1 MKMRRKALSVLLAI
15 CLIAAMM
22 PTLAFAE
29 ETAADDIVILYTG
42 DMHGGVS
49 DNISLA
55 GVAAYAKEKKA
66 QTSYVEI
73 VDAGDALSGTAI
85 ANASKGK
92 YAADAMNAAGYAIAV
107 PGVHDF
113 DFGVDRLVDE
123 LASAANYQYV
133 SANFAYSAGTTT
145 VFKPYK
151 LVTYGKV
158 KIAYVGI
165 SDPET
170 IEKSEASFKNSS
182 GSDIYDFANGGNGTE
197 LYEKVQ
203 SAVDSAKN
211 EGADYV
217 VAIGH
222 LSSTGTSV
230 FTPKSVIQNT
240 TGITAF
246 IAGNSHTAIS
256 GEQVK
261 NKDGAEVLLTS
272 AGSALKNIGVL
283 TLSPG
288 KSVSSQLVSNYTLR
302 DIQTKDTI
310 DALTDAYNAEMKGTF
325 AVSNHK
331 MIAADSD
338 GVRLVGKTETNLGDL
353 CADAYKAATDADIAF
368 VEAREI
374 QGELAVGD
382 ISYSDVVKVLPGNES
397 ISVVKVSGYD
407 ILDALEMASR
417 LCPSNNEGF
426 LQIAGVTFDI
436 QETVKSTVTLDTQ
449 GKFTG
454 VQKDYRVTNV
464 KVGGKDLDLMGS
476 YTVAGTNEL
485 LSGDTGYAMFSE
497 GSVAKANAAIDNQ
510 ALLDYISRNLG
521 GVIGDKYAKAQGR
534 IDFIKLA
541 RQSEIDAEI
550 EAGITER
557 MKNYS
562 EEMNT
567 LRAQIE
573 LQKQVIDIKS
583 LTIKTTTA
591 VKKSGSKRSM
601 KVSWTVSGNAVSGMK
616 FQIYKSQ
623 KKSSGYKK
631 AFTTSKRTY
640 TNTSGLKKGK
650 TYYYKVRGYKYLSGK
665 YYYTNWSNVSYK
677 KIS

>member
-1 MKMRRKALSVLLAI
+1 MKKKSKALSVLLAI
-15 CLIAAMM
+15 CLITAMM
-22 PTLAFAE
+22 PVSAFAE
-29 ETAADDIVILYTG
+29 EIAADDIVILYTG
-42 DMHGGVS
+42 DVHGGVS

-55 GVAAYAKEKKA
+55 GVSAYAKEKKA
-66 QTSYVEI
+66 KTSYVEI

-92 YAADAMNAAGYAIAV
+92 YAVDAMNAAGYAIAV

-151 LVTYGKV
+151 LATYGKV

-182 GSDIYDFANGGNGTE
+182 GSDIYDFANGQNGKE
-197 LYEKVQ
+197 LYDVVQ
-203 SAVDSAKN
+203 SAIDSAKN

-240 TGITAF
+240 TGINAF

-261 NKDGAEVLLTS
+261 NKDGTEVLLTS
-272 AGSALKNIGVL
+272 AGAALKNIGVL

-288 KSVSSQLVSNYTLR
+288 KSVSSQLVSSYALR

-310 DALTDAYNAEMKGTF
+310 DALTDAYNAEMKGSF
-325 AVSNHK
+325 AVSHHK

-368 VEAREI
+368 AEAREI
-374 QGELAVGD
+374 QGELEVGD

-397 ISVVKVSGYD
+397 ISVVKVSGYN

-426 LQIAGVTFDI
+426 LQISGVTFDI

-485 LSGDTGYAMFSE
+485 LSGDTGYTMFSE
-497 GSVAKANAAIDNQ
+497 GTVVKANAAIDNQ
-510 ALLDYISRNLG
+510 ALSDYISRNLG

-541 RQSEIDAEI
+541 RQSEINAEI

-562 EEMNT
+562 QEMDA

-573 LQKQVIDIKS
+573 LQKQVINMKS

-591 VKKSGSKRSM
+591 VKKSGSKRRM
-601 KVSWTVSGNAVSGMK
+601 KVSWTVSDSTVSGLK
-616 FQIYKSQ
+616 FQVYKSQ

-631 AFTTSKRTY
+631 AFTTSKHTY

-665 YYYTNWSNVSYK
+665 YYYTNWSNISYK